1 LFTHPSYLL
10 IKLTL
15 IIPMCLLTMSNSL
28 LQSAKEVILTEAKA
42 VTMLA
47 DSLNQNF
54 VDACQL
60 IQNCTGKVVLIGMGK
75 SGHIAGKIAATLAS
89 TGTPAFAVH
98 PGEAGHGDL
107 GMITQKDVVIA
118 ISYSGESDEIM
129 TLIPII
135 KRLGVLIISM
145 TGNANSSIGQIS
157 DVHLDVSVDKE
168 ACPHNLAP
176 TSSTT
181 VALVMGDA
189 LAISLL
195 TNKGFSVDDFA
206 RSHPSGAL
214 ARRLLNYFITIIKT
228 GDDITIVSADKKLID
243 TLLVMSQKALGM
255 VLITDNNT
263 LKGIFTDGDLRRVL
277 ETHPNLQSLTIGEVM
292 TPNCQTISKDKPAMV
307 AVQMMDELN
316 LNSLPVVDDNNQV
329 LGAINTHTLM
339 QAKII

>member
-1 LFTHPSYLL
+1 MFTHPSYLL

-28 LQSAKEVILTEAKA
+28 LQSAKEVILTEAQA

-214 ARRLLNYFITIIKT
+214 ARRLLTFVSTIMKT
-228 GDDITIVSADKKLID
+228 GDDIPIVSADTKLLD

-277 ETHPNLQSLTIGEVM
+277 ETRPNLQSLTIGEVM

-307 AVQMMDELN
+307 AVQIMDELN

>member
-1 LFTHPSYLL
+1 MY
-10 IKLTL
+10 
-15 IIPMCLLTMSNSL
+15 LLTMSNSL
-28 LQSAKEVILTEAKA
+28 LQSAKNVILTEAKA

-47 DSLNQNF
+47 DSLDQNF
-54 VDACQL
+54 INACQL

-75 SGHIAGKIAATLAS
+75 SGHIASKIAATLAS

-107 GMITQKDVVIA
+107 GMITQEDVVIT

-135 KRLGVLIISM
+135 KHLGVSIIGM
-145 TGNANSSIGQIS
+145 TGNINSSISKIS
-157 DVHLDVSVDKE
+157 DVHLDVNVEKE

-206 RSHPSGAL
+206 RSHPSGVL
-214 ARRLLNYFITIIKT
+214 GRRLLTFVSTIMKT
-228 GDDITIVSADKKLID
+228 GNDIPMVNADIKLLNA
-243 TLLVMSQKALGM
+243 LLVMSQKTLGM
-255 VLITDNNT
+255 VLITDKNT
-263 LKGIFTDGDLRRVL
+263 LKGIFTDGDLRRVI
-277 ETHPNLQSLTIGEVM
+277 ETHPNIHNLTIGEVM
-292 TPNCQTISKDKPAMV
+292 THNCQSISADKPAIV
-307 AVQMMDELN
+307 AVQMMDKFN
-316 LNSLPVVDDNNQV
+316 LNSLPVVDNNNQI